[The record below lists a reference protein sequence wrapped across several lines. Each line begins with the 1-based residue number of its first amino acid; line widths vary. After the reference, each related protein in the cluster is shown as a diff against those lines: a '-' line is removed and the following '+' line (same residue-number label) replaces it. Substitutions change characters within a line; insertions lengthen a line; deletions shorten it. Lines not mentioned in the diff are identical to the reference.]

1 MEYNNSL
8 ESSDEFTSNAHVF
21 IALFLNAFELL
32 CIRRPLVYPTHN
44 SWIDVRVKISVLS
57 DSASYYESTVPV
69 YNSPTVYNHDNTF
82 VEINDIFEHENLKKI
97 VECDSSFDSSDE
109 FTSNAHAFIALF
121 LNAFELLSGRRP
133 GVPTHITWI
142 DVRVKISVLSDSA
155 NHYES
160 SAPVYNSPTVHNHDN
175 AGDQDNDILEDVNL
189 KENVECDSSLE
200 S

>member
-1 MEYNNSL
+1 MRIKRPRFSPDDLIITLNL
-8 ESSDEFTSNAHVF
+8 TPPRVTL
-21 IALFLNAFELL
+21 LF
-32 CIRRPLVYPTHN
+32 
-44 SWIDVRVKISVLS
+44 
-57 DSASYYESTVPV
+57 
-69 YNSPTVYNHDNTF
+69 
-82 VEINDIFEHENLKKI
+82 
-97 VECDSSFDSSDE
+97 
-109 FTSNAHAFIALF
+109 
-121 LNAFELLSGRRP
+121 GRRP

-200 S
+200 LSDEFISNSCVSGISLGTRGAFSFWNFARNRGCA

>member
-1 MEYNNSL
+1 MEY
-8 ESSDEFTSNAHVF
+8 
-21 IALFLNAFELL
+21 
-32 CIRRPLVYPTHN
+32 
-44 SWIDVRVKISVLS
+44 
-57 DSASYYESTVPV
+57 
-69 YNSPTVYNHDNTF
+69 
-82 VEINDIFEHENLKKI
+82 
-97 VECDSSFDSSDE
+97 DSSLDSSDE

-200 S
+200 LSDEFISNSCVSGISLGTRGAFSFWYFARNRGLCIKCHPRCVVRLYGSYHKPT